1 MKYAMCGVIIF
12 LALLT
17 GVEICI
23 ERCKNEQIFRSSF
36 IFNIG
41 MIVMYAIGLM
51 FI

>member
-23 ERCKNEQIFRSSF
+23 ERRENQQIFGVTY
-36 IFNIG
+36 IWNICN
-41 MIVMYAIGLM
+41 IVGYAIGLM